1 MVIVETPRLLLR
13 EFSPDD
19 VGALAEILGDTRVM
33 EFSANGPCTEDDTRQ
48 FIDWCLDSY
57 RNHGF
62 GQWAVV
68 DRLSRAVIGFCGLSH
83 VELDGAQEIEI
94 GYRLAPIVWGQ
105 GLASEAAKAASEYGF
120 SYCHIDSIIAIIAT
134 RHVVSACVAEKVGFG
149 IDTHTKY
156 RGWDVCIYRKR
167 RTVNTGAA

>member
-1 MVIVETPRLLLR
+1 MVIAETPRLLLR
-13 EFSPDD
+13 EFSSED
-19 VGALAEILGDTRVM
+19 VGALAEILGDPKVM
-33 EFSANGPCTEDDTRQ
+33 EFSTNGPCTEDDTRQ

-57 RNHGF
+57 RDHGF

-68 DRLSRAVIGFCGLSH
+68 DRLSGAIIGFCGLSH

-94 GYRLAPIVWGQ
+94 GYRLAPGVWGQ
-105 GLASEAAKAASEYGF
+105 GLASEAAEAALEYGF
-120 SYCHIDSIIAIIAT
+120 SHCHIDSITAIIAT
-134 RHVVSACVAEKVGFG
+134 RHVASARVAEKVGFS

-167 RTVNTGAA
+167 RTVSTGAA